1 MVQEL
6 NQEIK
11 INKWFKEMG
20 TIIIKAM
27 DIRGRTYNEYHK
39 IYYQNK
45 IKGEKKKCVCGL
57 EVDKFRFARHFR
69 SKKHLKA
76 MDKKIISEI
85 SDDNIEKII

>member
-1 MVQEL
+1 MCII
-6 NQEIK
+6 NIK
-11 INKWFKEMG
+11 
-20 TIIIKAM
+20 TM
-27 DIRGRTYNEYHK
+27 DIRGMTYNEYHK

-45 IKGEKKKCVCGL
+45 IKGEKRLCLCGL
-57 EVDKFRFARHFR
+57 MVDKFRFARHFK

>member
-1 MVQEL
+1 MCII
-6 NQEIK
+6 NIK
-11 INKWFKEMG
+11 
-20 TIIIKAM
+20 TM
-27 DIRGRTYNEYHK
+27 DIKGMTYNEYHK

-76 MDKKIISEI
+76 MDKKNVSEI